1 MVFFFA
7 PRLIGQLPRSVGE
20 YVRQIPTGLVSKGLH
35 SIMRL
40 SKKTMRQHAMRVGLV
55 LLAAVLGTHSSL
67 AQDADTTAW
76 EKNLIGNASLTQV
89 GFQNWSEGG
98 VNSLA
103 ISTGIDGTFSRIS
116 GPWEQTHEAR
126 LAYGV
131 VKQDTLD
138 FRKAEDL
145 ILLKS
150 AFTYRGEGFFQ
161 RFNPIIAATLRTQFY
176 EGLNFDKDPTGAGRE
191 LPVKVSDFFS
201 PATLTQSI
209 GLSYRPSP
217 WFSQRLGLAAKETIV
232 MIERLRP
239 LYAVDTDKT
248 ARIEGGVEAV
258 SRINKEIATN
268 VRYKS
273 SLSVFAAFN
282 QADKPDIIWENL
294 VAMKVNSWLNVNFE
308 FVALWDRDI
317 NREIQLKEVFAV
329 GFSYILL

>member
-1 MVFFFA
+1 MPLRA
-7 PRLIGQLPRSVGE
+7 LRMS
-20 YVRQIPTGLVSKGLH
+20 
-35 SIMRL
+35 
-40 SKKTMRQHAMRVGLV
+40 LV
-55 LLAAVLGTHSSL
+55 LLAVTLGAQPIC
-67 AQDADTTAW
+67 AQDADTTTW
-76 EKNLIGNASLTQV
+76 EKNVIGNASLTQV

-103 ISTGIDGTFSRIS
+103 ISTGIDGTFSRVS
-116 GPWEQTHEAR
+116 GPWRQTHEVR

-145 ILLKS
+145 IQLKS
-150 AFTYRGEGFFQ
+150 AFTYQGEGFFQ
-161 RFNPIIAATLRTQFY
+161 RFNPVIAATLRTQFY
-176 EGLNFDKDPTGAGRE
+176 EGLNFDRDPTGAGRE
-191 LPVKVSDFFS
+191 LPAKVSDFFS

-209 GLSYRPSP
+209 GLSYKPSP

-239 LYAVDTDKT
+239 LYAVDMDRT
-248 ARIEGGVEAV
+248 ARIEGGLEAV
-258 SRINKEIATN
+258 SQFNKEIATN

-282 QADKPDIIWENL
+282 QANKPDLIWENL
-294 VAMKVNSWLNVNFE
+294 VAMKVNSWLSVNFE
-308 FVALWDRDI
+308 FVALLDRDI
-317 NREIQLKEVFAV
+317 SNEIQLKEVFAV